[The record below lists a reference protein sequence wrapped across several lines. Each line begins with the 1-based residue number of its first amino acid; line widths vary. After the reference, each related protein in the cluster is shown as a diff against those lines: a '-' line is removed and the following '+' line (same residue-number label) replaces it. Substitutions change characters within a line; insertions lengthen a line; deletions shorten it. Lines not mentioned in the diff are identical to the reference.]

1 VRELPGEVEEC
12 IDFLRLAEGGLA
24 STLSGSGDRPWL
36 LPGFY
41 LPAWPFRVNY
51 RCQVSYFPKIGK
63 KLPFCSLVFMVKH
76 VQALLSASSSV
87 LVLQYR
93 LAFGVLSLS
102 WQPNLL
108 QLPRQEDGMSTQT
121 IELSNLNLEVLDAF
135 YRTDSG
141 TPKETTVAEK
151 KQVVP
156 DEFEIRRKLFFGA

>member
-1 VRELPGEVEEC
+1 
-12 IDFLRLAEGGLA
+12 
-24 STLSGSGDRPWL
+24 
-36 LPGFY
+36 
-41 LPAWPFRVNY
+41 
-51 RCQVSYFPKIGK
+51 
-63 KLPFCSLVFMVKH
+63 MVKH
-76 VQALLSASSSV
+76 VQALLSPSSSV
-87 LVLQYR
+87 LVLWYR
-93 LAFGVLSLS
+93 LAFGVLCLS